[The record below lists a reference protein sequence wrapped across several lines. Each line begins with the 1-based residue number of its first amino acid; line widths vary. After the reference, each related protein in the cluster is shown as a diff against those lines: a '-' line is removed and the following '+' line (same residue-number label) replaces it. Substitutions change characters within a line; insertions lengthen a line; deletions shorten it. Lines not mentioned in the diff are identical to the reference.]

1 MHIRPVAALI
11 IPLILLGCGGHTT
24 PASPTPPTV
33 VVNLVPGSY
42 LLTLTMSKQGDPIC
56 NGGFCT
62 SVGLCIALGAPPPVS
77 TLATVVS
84 LDRSGDAVTI
94 RPQDPSAT
102 FRLDLS
108 IAGTALAGTAS
119 GQFRDGAL
127 QISVAPGA
135 GQSAGVATGTM
146 LAGSVAGR
154 IDGQVSIGGYSCSNN
169 GHMWTLTQR

>member
-1 MHIRPVAALI
+1 MRTRHVAALI
-11 IPLILLGCGGHTT
+11 VLLTLLGCGGGHST
-24 PASPTPPTV
+24 PAAPTPITAV
-33 VVNLVPGSY
+33 ADLVPGTY
-42 LLTLTMSKQGDPIC
+42 ALTLTMSQQGDPVC

-62 SVGLCIALGAPPPVS
+62 SVGLCIGMSPPVR

-102 FRLDLS
+102 FRLDLR

-127 QISVAPGA
+127 QISVAGP
-135 GQSAGVATGTM
+135 GQSPGVATGTM

>member
-1 MHIRPVAALI
+1 MRIRHVAALI
-11 IPLILLGCGGHTT
+11 VLLTLLGCGGGHST
-24 PASPTPPTV
+24 PASPTPTTAV
-33 VVNLVPGSY
+33 VDLVPGTY
-42 LLTLTMSKQGDPIC
+42 ALTLTMSQQGDPVC

-62 SVGLCIALGAPPPVS
+62 SVGLCIAFGALPPVR

-108 IAGTALAGTAS
+108 IDGTALTGTAS

-127 QISVAPGA
+127 QISVAGA
-135 GQSAGVATGTM
+135 GQSAGVASGTL

>member
-1 MHIRPVAALI
+1 MRSRHVAALI
-11 IPLILLGCGGHTT
+11 VLLTLLGCGGHAT
-24 PASPTPPTV
+24 PASPTPITTIV
-33 VVNLVPGSY
+33 DLVPGTY
-42 LLTLTMSKQGDPIC
+42 ALTLTLSKQGEPVC

-62 SVGLCIALGAPPPVS
+62 SVGLCIAFGEPPPTS

-84 LDRSGDAVTI
+84 LERSGDAVTI

-127 QISVAPGA
+127 QISVAGA

-169 GHMWTLTQR
+169 GHTWTLTQR